1 MCNILGAFLQSD
13 WPKDKP
19 TYLKFNGFMED
30 MLLEIDPTLKEY
42 VITRGQ
48 YKLMYG
54 KLDKAVYR
62 TLLGAILFYEK
73 LATQLHEWDFIMNP
87 YDACTWNKMVNG
99 KQLTIQFLIDNMY
112 VLCKD
117 RKAIDNLVHD

>member
-1 MCNILGAFLQSD
+1 
-13 WPKDKP
+13 
-19 TYLKFNGFMED
+19 MED